1 MAKEKSPGSH
11 CTTCL
16 SQTRSGFRDGPTH
29 DVALPEDGRPTHRAA
44 ALGLFSILDTAAT
57 RRLVLFKAPAGYDK
71 TSLAA
76 TWCQRLQFTGA
87 IVAWLSLDTDD
98 DEPGAFA
105 YHLTMAVER
114 ASTDLGN
121 GAIELLQG
129 SGLIPPRNVVSA
141 LVNAA
146 TESDHE
152 LFVLLDDF
160 HVLTDQRCHDLIDF
174 CSGTL
179 VILTRSEPRLPLS
192 RLRLEDEITEIDASL
207 LHFDLSET
215 QQLLGSDLCKLLS
228 AGCSRASCV
237 DRRLASGAAI
247 GSHIVAELS

>member
-1 MAKEKSPGSH
+1 
-11 CTTCL
+11 
-16 SQTRSGFRDGPTH
+16 
-29 DVALPEDGRPTHRAA
+29 
-44 ALGLFSILDTAAT
+44 
-57 RRLVLFKAPAGYDK
+57 
-71 TSLAA
+71 
-76 TWCQRLQFTGA
+76 
-87 IVAWLSLDTDD
+87 
-98 DEPGAFA
+98 
-105 YHLTMAVER
+105 MAVER

-160 HVLTDQRCHDLIDF
+160 HVLTDRRCHDLIDF
-174 CSGTL
+174 LLRYAPSNFHL

-215 QQLLGSDLCKLLS
+215 QQLLGSDLCILS
-228 AGCSRASCV
+228 AG
-237 DRRLASGAAI
+237 
-247 GSHIVAELS
+247 VAELHASTEGWPAALQLARISLRNSPDPIVHMRLLSGSTHKISEYLEDTLDFIC